1 VIAAVIR
8 LKNPM
13 HTFEIHPTVGVGPI
27 RFGMTRPEVRAL
39 IGAPD
44 GDGDEDREWYLDDLA
59 IDFDDSGRVAFIELA
74 ESENFRAILHGE
86 CLLELDVDSA
96 IAHVEKSAPFDPN
109 GPEPGYTYV
118 FPNLQLSLWRS
129 VVPDSCQDA
138 DDPTGRTFEAV
149 GVGPDGYFTK
159 NSG

>member
-1 VIAAVIR
+1 
-8 LKNPM
+8 M

-74 ESENFRAILHGE
+74 ESEKFQG
-86 CLLELDVDSA
+86 DS
-96 IAHVEKSAPFDPN
+96 
-109 GPEPGYTYV
+109 T
-118 FPNLQLSLWRS
+118 R
-129 VVPDSCQDA
+129 
-138 DDPTGRTFEAV
+138 
-149 GVGPDGYFTK
+149 
-159 NSG
+159 